1 MATLDPACKLHG
13 QASRCVAKFTP
24 ATLHISDGGPRETS
38 LQTKG
43 RTTTSDHAIETGTLT
58 LKKKGEGG
66 ELNSKKKKG
75 RKTSAV

>member
-58 LKKKGEGG
+58 LKKKEGG
-66 ELNSKKKKG
+66 GGGE
-75 RKTSAV
+75 A